1 MSDNSIQDLI
11 SEETKRRLDIM
22 SSEDYKFPEKI
33 TKTDIL
39 LIVSII
45 SVCAVLIAL
54 CMLGVIE

>member
-45 SVCAVLIAL
+45 SVCAVLIAYV
-54 CMLGVIE
+54 CWG